1 VKSRS
6 GFPTGREKTKNKTK
20 ERDWRRNACRHRCF
34 ENFKPQ
40 SVTQN
45 GTVAQCLSALVADR
59 WADRP
64 PRDRLVHDEDQMNSS
79 RLLVSASR

>member
-1 VKSRS
+1 VIE
-6 GFPTGREKTKNKTK
+6 GETLADTGALR
-20 ERDWRRNACRHRCF
+20 F
-34 ENFKPQ
+34 FKPQ